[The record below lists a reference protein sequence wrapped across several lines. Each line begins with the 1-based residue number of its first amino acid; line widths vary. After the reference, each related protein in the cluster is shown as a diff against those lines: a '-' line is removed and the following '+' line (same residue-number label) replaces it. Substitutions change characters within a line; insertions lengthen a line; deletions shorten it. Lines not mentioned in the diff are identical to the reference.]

1 MSIKWFAVCTGIAE
15 SGALCWPQ

>member
-1 MSIKWFAVCTGIAE
+1 MSIKSFAVCTGIAE